1 MSTAG
6 LIVGICVFVG
16 LLVVLSRNLQ
26 PRSSGQLGAVRRAR
40 YSARPFMN
48 KSELQ
53 LFHYVNSW
61 LTHNAQGYY
70 ISAQAAYGSFLG
82 SKDSNAWRYVSA
94 KRADFVVF
102 DRNGTVHLIIE
113 FDGGGHYGNSRKGA
127 AGVKDRDE
135 QKNAAAASAGIPLLR
150 ITDLKNRHAIADA
163 LARIIKPA
171 IGRHASKSTN
181 SKEAASQ

>member
-1 MSTAG
+1 
-6 LIVGICVFVG
+6 
-16 LLVVLSRNLQ
+16 
-26 PRSSGQLGAVRRAR
+26 
-40 YSARPFMN
+40 MN

-61 LTHNAQGYY
+61 LTHNAQGHY

-82 SKDSNAWRYVSA
+82 SKDPNAWRYVSA

-102 DRNGTVHLIIE
+102 DRNGKVHLIIE
-113 FDGGGHYGNSRKGA
+113 FDGGGHYGNSRKDA
-127 AGVKDRDE
+127 AGVKDRDD

-150 ITDLKNRHAIADA
+150 ITDLKNKHAISDA
-163 LARIIKPA
+163 LARIIKPE

-181 SKEAASQ
+181 SKEAAS